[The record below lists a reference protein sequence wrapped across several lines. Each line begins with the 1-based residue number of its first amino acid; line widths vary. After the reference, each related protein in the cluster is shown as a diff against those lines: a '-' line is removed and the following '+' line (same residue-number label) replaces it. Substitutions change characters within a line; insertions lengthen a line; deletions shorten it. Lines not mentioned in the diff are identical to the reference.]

1 MAEGAAPTSGGKS
14 SAPMRS
20 ARARTTARSSAFS
33 NSRTFPGHVYRNS
46 RFAALVHKRRRLFP
60 ESFGG
65 SAKELPRQR
74 QDVLVPFAQRRYH
87 DLDNPETIVQILTK
101 PRGMHVREEIAIG
114 GREDTHVD
122 GPSPGCAPSI

>member
-1 MAEGAAPTSGGKS
+1 MAEGVAPTSGGKS

-33 NSRTFPGHVYRNS
+33 NSRTFPGHVYRSS
-46 RFAALVHKRRRLFP
+46 RFAAFGASAGAFFP
-60 ESFGG
+60 ASLGV

-74 QDVLVPFAQRRYH
+74 QDVLAPFAQRRYH

-101 PRGMHVREEIAIG
+101 PRRMHV
-114 GREDTHVD
+114 
-122 GPSPGCAPSI
+122 

>member
-1 MAEGAAPTSGGKS
+1 MAEGAAPTSGGRS

-46 RFAALVHKRRRLFP
+46 RFAASGTRVGGLFP

-65 SAKELPRQR
+65 SAQELPRQR

-87 DLDNPETIVQILTK
+87 DLDNPEAIIQIL
-101 PRGMHVREEIAIG
+101 
-114 GREDTHVD
+114 
-122 GPSPGCAPSI
+122 